1 MIISSIV
8 LIQLL
13 AYGVPLVQAGS
24 YMETYQKYKGHNKA
38 YSLFCTMTVK
48 ELTKERL
55 VADIKMENTFYH
67 YICYGC
73 EFYYMISISGTT
85 NRSTA
90 LRESYKLQ
98 TSSWGIAD
106 NDCQSRQCLDDLAR
120 ELHMGLHCRYN
131 AYPQNGHMIFEA
143 CRQRFDLSPES

>member
-13 AYGVPLVQAGS
+13 AYGAPLVQAGS
-24 YMETYQKYKGHNKA
+24 YMKTYQKYKGHNKD
-38 YSLFCTMTVK
+38 YSIFCTMTVK

-55 VADIKMENTFYH
+55 VADIELENTFH
-67 YICYGC
+67 DNICYGC
-73 EFYYMISISGTT
+73 EFDYMKSISGTT

-98 TSSWGIAD
+98 TSSLGVVD
-106 NDCQSRQCLDDLAR
+106 GDCLQDLADSM
-120 ELHMGLHCRYN
+120 HMGSHCRFN
-131 AYPQNGHMIFEA
+131 AYPKNGHMIFEA
-143 CRQRFDLSPES
+143 CRQLFDLSPKS